1 MARFVLTPA
10 ARADLAEISDYI
22 SKDNP
27 DAANR
32 VLDELRAAMRKLAEM
47 PEMGHSRRDL
57 ASESLRF
64 WPLYSYLII
73 YRPEAR
79 PLQVVRVL
87 HGSRDV
93 HRILEEIS

>member
-32 VLDELRAAMRKLAEM
+32 VLDELRAAMRNLAEM

>member
-1 MARFVLTPA
+1 MSRFVLTPA

-27 DAANR
+27 DAASR
-32 VLDELRAAMRKLAEM
+32 VRGELRDAMRKLAEM
-47 PEMGHSRRDL
+47 PEMGHTRRDL
-57 ASESLRF
+57 ASEPLRF
-64 WPLYSYLII
+64 WPVYSYLII

-93 HRILEEIS
+93 RRILEEIS